1 MPIAASPSR
10 RAAVNLTESD
20 AFPAIHGVH
29 HQAFRCRDAEETRH
43 FYEDVLRLPLA
54 LVVYHDNVPSTR
66 EYKPYYQL
74 FFEMADGSYLA
85 FVDLLDGR
93 ACAPDPG
100 TPPWLN
106 HVALEVGSR
115 SALDAAKH
123 ALGEEG
129 IDVVG
134 PIDHAFIESIYC
146 FDPNGIR
153 LELTYRTATP
163 EALVARARQ
172 APQKLAE
179 RRELLAVRRELAG
192 GRA

>member
-74 FFEMADGSYLA
+74 FFEMADGAFLA

-106 HVALEVGSR
+106 HVALEVGIPAAPSTPPSVHLGKRASTSSARSITRSSSR
-115 SALDAAKH
+115 SIA
-123 ALGEEG
+123 
-129 IDVVG
+129 
-134 PIDHAFIESIYC
+134 SI
-146 FDPNGIR
+146 P
-153 LELTYRTATP
+153 TAS
-163 EALVARARQ
+163 AWN
-172 APQKLAE
+172 
-179 RRELLAVRRELAG
+179 
-192 GRA
+192 